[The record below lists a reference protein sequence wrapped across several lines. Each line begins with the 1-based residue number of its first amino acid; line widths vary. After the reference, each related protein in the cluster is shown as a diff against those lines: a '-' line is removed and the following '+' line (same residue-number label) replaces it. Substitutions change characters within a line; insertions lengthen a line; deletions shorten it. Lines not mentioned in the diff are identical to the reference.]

1 MCERKKLFEKVPA
14 MVLVLMLAAAFTTC
28 QLEPGTD
35 DTENPGNPAGNPE
48 DHADPKFH
56 IYIGFGQSNFEGESQ
71 QGFSASTYSWDNP
84 RFQVFNAFEKTG
96 NGAQPYG
103 RKKETWYTAQPPLVT
118 AVKGLTPADGF
129 GRYLVER
136 LVDEDI
142 KIGIIPI
149 GIGGASLDTWK
160 PDTGGSDWIR
170 GQVADGKNEEWPVY
184 LYTRYDPEGDIF
196 KRMVEL
202 GKLAQKDGVIKGII
216 IHQGEGGGGGT
227 NSTGWPLLLKNIYD
241 RLLEELDLEPN
252 SIPLLAGQ
260 TKSGWTGNSYL
271 MKNLETAY
279 PGIFHVIEATD
290 LPTGSGDNVHFTSAS
305 MMTLGRRYGEKM
317 LELQYA
323 GYTKNPNIAV
333 TQPETGGSF
342 TVKVGSAAAVQV
354 NASAKA
360 GDVVTLQATHAQGY
374 DFDSFEIT
382 GAELE
387 SDDDTVESTRR
398 FIMPAGAAVTV
409 TAIFVPEA
417 IDTTPPVVNGISPAE
432 HAAVAGS
439 IVITFSEDIRIGSGA
454 GNELADG
461 VINGADLAAWLPGF
475 KFGTSSGG
483 NEAEAKISAASY
495 AQATNIL
502 TLVYEGLSNSTS
514 YYLTIDGICDPAGN
528 AMVQVVKTFTTAS
541 LTQYTITVTPPVNGS
556 FTVKVDDGTP
566 SGANTESM
574 AGSTITLNAAAD
586 EDYQFKQWSITGAV
600 LVSNTS
606 NPASFTMPATDVT
619 VAAEFESVVVNP
631 TLTFNAGNAENG
643 PGPETVAP
651 GGTVAAPDVSGM
663 TNEGFTFGGWFTDTT
678 LRYPVTFPLT
688 VNEDTEV
695 YAKWDNGKVL
705 RIWPY
710 TSGSVAGQTVYLTE
724 GVSYTLGAEYK
735 FEAVWASTN
744 SFAITYSTRYK
755 ADDDN
760 WPVTPYI
767 HYQPYSGNAAA
778 AAQPWKISEDTFEAP
793 KTGWYCIKFE
803 DSTRTSQNGQKNERA
818 NYINRAWLYAEGST
832 VNLLKEADFGDY
844 ILFDVP
850 GTNDTDA
857 FFGADGEPR
866 WFNFDHDSDPE
877 TPVLWAQHTIDHWGR
892 TGGSTASIMTLP

>member
-1 MCERKKLFEKVPA
+1 MA
-14 MVLVLMLAAAFTTC
+14 VLLTLAGVFTTC

-35 DTENPGNPAGNPE
+35 NTENPGNP
-48 DHADPKFH
+48 DDPKSKFH

-136 LVDEDI
+136 LADEDI

-170 GQVADGKNEEWPVY
+170 EQVAQGKNEEWPVY

-216 IHQGEGGGGGT
+216 IHQGEGGGGGS
-227 NSTGWPLLLKNIYD
+227 NSSGWPLLLKNIYD
-241 RLLEELDLEPN
+241 RLLEELSLEPN

-260 TKSGWTGNSYL
+260 TKNGWTGNSYL
-271 MKNLETAY
+271 MKDLETAY

-323 GYTKNPNIAV
+323 GYAKNPNIAV
-333 TQPETGGSF
+333 TQPGAGGSF
-342 TVKVGSAAAVQV
+342 TVKVGSAASVQG
-354 NASAKA
+354 NTSAKA
-360 GDVVTLQATHAQGY
+360 GDVVTLQAAPQAGY
-374 DFDSFEIT
+374 QFKEWNVTGVTLDDPADNPTDFT
-382 GAELE
+382 
-387 SDDDTVESTRR
+387 
-398 FIMPAGAAVTV
+398 MPAGAHVTV
-409 TAIFVPEA
+409 TAEFETIAVP
-417 IDTTPPVVNGISPAE
+417 
-432 HAAVAGS
+432 
-439 IVITFSEDIRIGSGA
+439 
-454 GNELADG
+454 
-461 VINGADLAAWLPGF
+461 PGWH
-475 KFGTSSGG
+475 
-483 NEAEAKISAASY
+483 
-495 AQATNIL
+495 
-502 TLVYEGLSNSTS
+502 
-514 YYLTIDGICDPAGN
+514 
-528 AMVQVVKTFTTAS
+528 
-541 LTQYTITVTPPVNGS
+541 TITVTPPANGNS
-556 FTVKVDDGTP
+556 FTVKVGSGTAVP
-566 SGANTESM
+566 
-574 AGSTITLNAAAD
+574 GSTISEPGTAITLAATAVSG
-586 EDYQFKQWSITGAV
+586 YQFKQWTVTGV
-600 LVSNTS
+600 TLDDDVTD
-606 NPASFTMPATDVT
+606 NPAAFTMPDEAVT
-619 VAAEFESVVVNP
+619 VTAEFETIAVPPGSSHTV
-631 TLTFNAGNAENG
+631 TFNAMGGTGG
-643 PGPETVAP
+643 PMAVTVAP
-651 GGTVAAPDVSGM
+651 GGTVPSPEITGM
-663 TNEGFTFGGWFTDTT
+663 TNDGFTFGGWFTDTT
-678 LRYPVTFPLT
+678 LRYPVTFPIT
-688 VNEDTEV
+688 VNEAIEV

-705 RIWPY
+705 RIWPN
-710 TSGSVAGQTVYLTE
+710 TSWNVAGQTVYLTE

-735 FEAVWASTN
+735 FETVWASTN

-755 ADDDN
+755 EDDDN

-767 HYQPYSGNAAA
+767 HYQPYSGSATA

-803 DSTRTSQNGQKNERA
+803 DSSRTNQNGQKNERA

-850 GTNDTDA
+850 GTNDTDV
-857 FFGADGEPR
+857 FFGTNGEPR
-866 WFNFDHDSDPE
+866 WFNFDHDSNPE
-877 TPVLWAQHTIDHWGR
+877 TEVLWAQHTINHWGK
-892 TGGSTASIMTLP
+892 TGGSAMGIITLP